1 VALDPSEH
9 TVDELRDELEDVDDP
24 EELEGVLDAEREAED
39 RKTAKEAVERRL
51 DDLGEDEA
59 EERETQS
66 AAGQSEDESGAAGEG
81 ATAERTESGA
91 AGEEAG
97 AGAQA
102 DPEVGGASG
111 TGDAEEESVASGD
124 ERLRRRALED
134 SRRARDRLDERLRNN
149 R

>member
-1 VALDPSEH
+1 VRTRPRNGRPS
-9 TVDELRDELEDVDDP
+9 RP
-24 EELEGVLDAEREAED
+24 P
-39 RKTAKEAVERRL
+39 
-51 DDLGEDEA
+51 
-59 EERETQS
+59 
-66 AAGQSEDESGAAGEG
+66 
-81 ATAERTESGA
+81 GA